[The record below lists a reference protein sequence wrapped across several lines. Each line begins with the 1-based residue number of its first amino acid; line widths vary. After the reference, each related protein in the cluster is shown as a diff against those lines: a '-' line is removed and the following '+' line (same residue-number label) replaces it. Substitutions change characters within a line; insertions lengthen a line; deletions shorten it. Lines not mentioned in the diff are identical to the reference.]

1 MKSLVA
7 VVAGAVMTFGAVAVG
22 SAKSH
27 PPTRKAPR
35 VVAPKKTIQ
44 KKELKLLLDALDR
57 VKIERIAF
65 EKILP

>member
-7 VVAGAVMTFGAVAVG
+7 MAAAAVLTLGVVSVG

-27 PPTRKAPR
+27 PPARRAPQ
-35 VVAPKKTIQ
+35 VVAPQKTIQ